1 MVYNY
6 LSVAELQLVSFFCDQ
21 GHGHWFALQT
31 AGVLPSRGAADI
43 CIFHVTFTCCLRAFK
58 VLVGP
63 GFSVS

>member
-6 LSVAELQLVSFFCDQ
+6 RSVAELQLVSFFCDQ

-43 CIFHVTFTCCLRAFK
+43 PHLSRDFHL
-58 VLVGP
+58 LSE
-63 GFSVS
+63 GF